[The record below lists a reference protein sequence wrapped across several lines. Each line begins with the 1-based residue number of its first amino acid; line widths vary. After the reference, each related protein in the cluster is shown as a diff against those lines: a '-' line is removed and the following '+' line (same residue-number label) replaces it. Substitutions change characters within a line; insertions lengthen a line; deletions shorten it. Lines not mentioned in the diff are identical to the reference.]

1 MNFSN
6 FLSEEEM
13 RVRDPEE
20 LADAVLTMIAD
31 IDNNNYKKVLKQADD
46 VYDADGYMIELSD
59 TLLTQLR
66 DMLETIPDFR

>member
-1 MNFSN
+1 MNFSK

-46 VYDADGYMIELSD
+46 EYDADGYMIELSD
-59 TLLTQLR
+59 TLLAQLR
-66 DMLETIPDFR
+66 DMLETIPDKR